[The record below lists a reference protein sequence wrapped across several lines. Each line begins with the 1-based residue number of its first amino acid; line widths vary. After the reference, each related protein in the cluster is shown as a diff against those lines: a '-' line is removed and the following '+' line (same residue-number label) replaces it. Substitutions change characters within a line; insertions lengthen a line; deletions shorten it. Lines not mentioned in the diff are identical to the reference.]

1 MSLVTAAQT
10 TPSIETLTRRAIL
23 TRWGRE
29 SGLMQTGTATG
40 GAVSYLTDTTRLQSA
55 QYSEDEWIGA
65 FGRISYDAGGA
76 AAAPE
81 GDIRPI
87 TFYEPGNGKVTPSPD
102 WSAAPATGDIYQL
115 FRQPHPQDVL
125 DHLDTILTQE
135 TWLPCWQILTEIPD
149 GDMEQSSASADWTAS
164 NATLTKISTEP
175 AMSGTR
181 WLSVAN
187 TSAGGYAKSVAL
199 SVTPGQSYYVGALSR
214 CAAAST
220 TAQLVVYD
228 ETNSAALLTLTHS
241 NRNNVRL
248 WSHVT
253 VPSTCYQVTVRLG
266 ASQNSVTTLW
276 DDAVLYGLGDYSI
289 ALPWW
294 VKNSSQVKGVFKM
307 RPESIGTNLL
317 NESLRGEQD
326 SRWDI
331 IPETAFGRNQ
341 LRLTARTG
349 GLTEPLFIFGS
360 RNETAFANEN
370 TDVKHVDGNWINAA
384 LMFKVF
390 SQLAANPQQGSLD
403 MGWVEKQVAK
413 WEREYEKRK
422 RQQESRL
429 ELSQRSE
436 SPDVLVYRGQNNSQE
451 RWTVA

>member
-1 MSLVTAAQT
+1 MVTAANT
-10 TPSIETLTRRAIL
+10 LPSIEKLTRAQIL
-23 TRWGRE
+23 KRWGRE
-29 SGLMQTGTATG
+29 SGLMDTGTVTSG
-40 GAVSYLTDTTRLQSA
+40 STSTIVDTTRLKST
-55 QYSEDEWIGA
+55 QYSDDAWTG
-65 FGRISYDAGGA
+65 GYTRISYDAGGA

-81 GDIRPI
+81 GELAPNTTYVASTGTV
-87 TFYEPGNGKVTPSPD
+87 TFNPVMT
-102 WSAAPATGDIYQL
+102 AAPAVGDIYQL

-164 NATLTKISTEP
+164 NATVTKISTEP

-199 SVTPGQSYYVGALSR
+199 SVVPGQSYYVGALSR

-241 NRNNVRL
+241 NQNNVRL

-266 ASQNSVTTLW
+266 ASENSVTTLW
-276 DDAVLYGLGDYSI
+276 DDAVFYGLGDYSI

-349 GLTEPLFIFGS
+349 GMAEPLFIFGS

-384 LMFKVF
+384 LMYKVF
-390 SQLAANPQQGSLD
+390 SQLSANPQQGSLD
-403 MGWVEKQVAK
+403 MGWLEKQVAK

-422 RQQESRL
+422 RQQENRL
-429 ELSQRSE
+429 QMAIQSE
-436 SPDVLVYRGQNNSQE
+436 PPDVLVYRNSGNYE
-451 RWTVA
+451 RWTVN